1 MKNLKFKPRISPE
14 TKYPKLFIF
23 SVGFFVLSLT
33 LQVLLSNFIAFKSSQ
48 LTEQYAKKTALEKEI
63 ASMEY
68 QDSVLSS
75 LNNVEARA
83 VSLGFTPFGQNV
95 IALNISLPNTLAS
108 AGLR

>member
-1 MKNLKFKPRISPE
+1 MKNIKFKSRISSE
-14 TKYPKLFIF
+14 SKYPKVFVF
-23 SVGFFVLSLT
+23 SLGFFILSLT
-33 LQVLLSNFIAFKSSQ
+33 LQVIFSNFIAVKSSQ

-63 ASMEY
+63 AAMEY

-75 LNNVEARA
+75 LSNVEERA
-83 VSLGFTPFGQNV
+83 LALGFSTFNQNV